1 MKATALFSVG
11 ITQHRTGSRILIE
24 KRAGSR
30 LIAWGTAKIKGVD
43 VENVP
48 SHCALLVG
56 DTVHEAVMFDNIR
69 EIPFDAW
76 KERNLI
82 IKMKDI
88 DIDEEFFH
96 RARADYWGKQYDIL
110 GLMYFFFAVFS
121 SLAFNRELPL
131 INEWNRQGKFMCV
144 EWLAMFCD
152 IPQIVAG
159 MMTPYDLLADLEA
172 RR

>member
-1 MKATALFSVG
+1 MKAVALFSVG
-11 ITQHRTGSRILIE
+11 IHQSRFANRIVIE
-24 KRAGSR
+24 KRLGSR
-30 LIAWGTAKIKGVD
+30 LIAWGTAKLRGANI
-43 VENVP
+43 EHVP

-69 EIPFDAW
+69 EVPFDAW

-88 DIDEEFFH
+88 YIDEEFFH
-96 RARADYWGKQYDIL
+96 RSRAEYWGKQYDFL
-110 GLMYFFFAVFS
+110 GLLYFGFCMFSALVFRQPMPC
-121 SLAFNRELPL
+121 FNK
-131 INEWNRQGKFMCV
+131 WNRAGKFMCV
-144 EWLAMFCD
+144 EWLAMFCG

-159 MMTPYDLLADLEA
+159 MMTPFDMMIDLEA